1 MDCLSRHTGIRE
13 ALQRDLSATQ
23 RGADDIVLLLD
34 DCALVLA
41 LDVAAIREAQ
51 GGSPPPDGS
60 CCPVAELDYWDE
72 RIGAVQDRLQAARDA
87 IAHLKSENQQLRKD
101 LAWQLP

>member
-1 MDCLSRHTGIRE
+1 MDCLSRHAGIRE

-23 RGADDIVLLLD
+23 RRADDIVLLLD

-51 GGSPPPDGS
+51 GSSPPGDDAS
-60 CCPVAELDYWDE
+60 CPVAELDYWDE
-72 RIGAVQDRLQAARDA
+72 RIGAVQDRLQAARDL
-87 IAHLKSENQQLRKD
+87 IARLKSEHLQLRKE